1 MTRGTIVLFVGLFS
15 VLFLHRSLSA
25 TKWFSLVIVV
35 LGVGIVGLSGIIE
48 QQAGPPHLPG
58 DTEPL
63 ARSSAQHALDLI
75 RRSIADTDDTA
86 ASNAWRTI
94 VGMML
99 IFLAQTFNAG
109 QFVLEESIMR
119 SSTVGPLQV
128 VAFEGTFGLVLTV
141 LCQVLLYV
149 AYGSTES
156 GRGGYFDMKAG
167 WEDIISHRSI
177 WVSSLLIM
185 VCVGAFNFFGLS
197 VTKNISATSRSTI
210 DTCRVLFVWLTSL
223 GLGWEHFRWLQVLG
237 FVILVYG
244 TFLYNEIVRMPRW
257 KSVQR
262 GSDEEE
268 ERRDE

>member
-35 LGVGIVGLSGIIE
+35 LGVGIVGLSGMIE
-48 QQAGPPHLPG
+48 QKAGPPHLPG
-58 DTEPL
+58 DTEPHVLSL
-63 ARSSAQHALDLI
+63 AQPGFDLI
-75 RRSIADTDDTA
+75 RRSLADPDD
-86 ASNAWRTI
+86 NAWRTI
-94 VGMML
+94 VGML
-99 IFLAQTFNAG
+99 LVFLAQTFNAG
-109 QFVLEESIMR
+109 QFVLEESIMH
-119 SSTVGPLQV
+119 SSTVGPLQM

-141 LCQVLLYV
+141 LAQVLLYAV
-149 AYGSTES
+149 YGSTES

-167 WEDIISHRSI
+167 WDDIIGHRSI

-185 VCVGAFNFFGLS
+185 VCVSAFNFFGLS
-197 VTKNISATSRSTI
+197 VTKNVGATSRSTI

-237 FVILVYG
+237 FVVLVYG
-244 TFLYNEIVRMPRW
+244 TFLYNEIVRMPSW
-257 KSVQR
+257 KSVKR
-262 GSDEEE
+262 GSNEE